1 MKLRVGTASD
11 IGKARERNE
20 DAFLA
25 VHPLYVVADG
35 MGGHRGGDVA
45 SSIVVEELS
54 KSDEDGMRLGE
65 RIREANRTVF
75 ERQAGDRSLAG
86 MGTTVTAVVAD
97 AGTLRIGHVGDSRA
111 YLLRNGD
118 LRRLTEDHTLVGRMV
133 DEGKISEEEA
143 AGHPQRSILTR
154 ALGVDERVDVD
165 EQSIDVRQGDRL
177 LLCTDGLT
185 SMMREESVLEILEGH
200 RDPQETSEA
209 LVDAANRAGGLDN
222 ITVVVIDFE
231 EGDGVEVLGAST
243 SPGTAGTA
251 SSVAEPAAPTRPEGA
266 EPPARRRHTTPP
278 SRLRR
283 RLVILIAGLVVLIVA
298 GIVALK
304 LYADSQWYVG
314 VQNGH
319 VAVYRGIPTTILG
332 IHLSDPVH
340 ETAISA
346 SRAERLVP
354 YRDLPKGITAG
365 SREQADSIVATI
377 RHDLAQQQKTQQ
389 RKSRQQKGGGG

>member
-111 YLLRNGD
+111 YLLRDGD

-143 AGHPQRSILTR
+143 QGHPQRSILTR
-154 ALGVDERVDVD
+154 ALGVH
-165 EQSIDVRQGDRL
+165 Q
-177 LLCTDGLT
+177 
-185 SMMREESVLEILEGH
+185 
-200 RDPQETSEA
+200 P
-209 LVDAANRAGGLDN
+209 
-222 ITVVVIDFE
+222 
-231 EGDGVEVLGAST
+231 GDGRDREQ
-243 SPGTAGTA
+243 
-251 SSVAEPAAPTRPEGA
+251 
-266 EPPARRRHTTPP
+266 RRRT
-278 SRLRR
+278 
-283 RLVILIAGLVVLIVA
+283 G
-298 GIVALK
+298 G
-304 LYADSQWYVG
+304 
-314 VQNGH
+314 
-319 VAVYRGIPTTILG
+319 
-332 IHLSDPVH
+332 SDP
-340 ETAISA
+340 TG
-346 SRAERLVP
+346 R
-354 YRDLPKGITAG
+354 G
-365 SREQADSIVATI
+365 
-377 RHDLAQQQKTQQ
+377 
-389 RKSRQQKGGGG
+389 